1 MPRNTSGLDR
11 WEAFLHICGFLE
23 AYLDNRPS
31 RSMRVTNWPLVI
43 NLASEHLV
51 STVLGISLRKSS
63 MVPDPVRDY
72 FEAVL
77 SLNAERNTIIEKS
90 VSSLFNALDCSN
102 GGIIFLKGVPNLFE
116 GLYPEPGARI
126 ISDVDILVHASR
138 LTEVSQVLAELG
150 YREMPTSPQSDR
162 WFRPPAP
169 PPTHHLPPLFHHETG
184 LGIEL
189 HFALCSDS
197 AIGLVPTEGAFQ
209 NAAKRSWRGAH

>member
-51 STVLGISLRKSS
+51 STVLGISLQKSS

-77 SLNAERNTIIEKS
+77 SLNAERNAIIEKS
-90 VSSLFNALDCSN
+90 VSSLFIGGLDLVWN
-102 GGIIFLKGVPNLFE
+102 GVGQRLLD
-116 GLYPEPGARI
+116 GLVSKPG
-126 ISDVDILVHASR
+126 
-138 LTEVSQVLAELG
+138 ELRG
-150 YREMPTSPQSDR
+150 PIP
-162 WFRPPAP
+162 
-169 PPTHHLPPLFHHETG
+169 ETG
-184 LGIEL
+184 PEAM
-189 HFALCSDS
+189 HRRFYTHSR
-197 AIGLVPTEGAFQ
+197 Q
-209 NAAKRSWRGAH
+209 